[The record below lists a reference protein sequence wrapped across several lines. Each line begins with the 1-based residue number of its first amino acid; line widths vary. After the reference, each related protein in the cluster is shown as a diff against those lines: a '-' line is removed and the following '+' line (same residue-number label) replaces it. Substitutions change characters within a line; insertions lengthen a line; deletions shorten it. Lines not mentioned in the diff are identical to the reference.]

1 MAPLQKPFSV
11 AAQPIAA
18 AISEGRAE
26 DALHGLVRQLETGA
40 ADKAVQ
46 ALAARWIATLG
57 VRPGDA
63 KALRGG
69 RKELPKEWLDVA
81 EMVVGLQDD
90 GQTYE
95 KAVAKTAK
103 HFGYTDRHIQKCV
116 AMRRAAQQD

>member
-18 AISEGRAE
+18 ALNEGRAE
-26 DALHGLVRQLETGA
+26 DALHALVRQLETGK
-40 ADKAVQ
+40 ADKVVQ
-46 ALAARWIATLG
+46 ALAAKWIATLG

-81 EMVVGLQDD
+81 EMVGGLQDD
-90 GQTYE
+90 GETYE
-95 KAVAKTAK
+95 RAVAKTK
-103 HFGYTDRHIQKCV
+103 EHFGYTERHIQKCV

>member
-1 MAPLQKPFSV
+1 MAPLSKPFSV

-26 DALHGLVRQLETGA
+26 DALHALVRQLETGS

-46 ALAARWIATLG
+46 ALAARWIAVLG

-69 RKELPKEWLDVA
+69 HKELPKEWLDIA
-81 EMVVGLQDD
+81 DMVVGLQDD

-95 KAVAKTAK
+95 KAVAQTAE
-103 HFGYTDRHIQKCV
+103 HFGYSERHIQNCV
-116 AMRRAAQQD
+116 GVWRAAKD